1 MEQSVIK
8 TRPSGVSKAKKEMEK
23 REEKADQAKERAA
36 KKVASCGGGPI
47 FDGTPPRGTWRVASQ
62 MPTLIVSP
70 ARFALVHALSPF
82 HKDFDK
88 VQPADC
94 STPVN

>member
-1 MEQSVIK
+1 M
-8 TRPSGVSKAKKEMEK
+8 SKAKKEVEK
-23 REEKADQAKERAA
+23 REKKADQAKERAA